1 MFLSAN
7 MSIFENFFDIY
18 LHSTFLKLVGQNT
31 PLRDVYIKIRRLYPK
46 EFRSA
51 LMSFIRKHPNSTMY
65 DKIDKKKITKHFAM
79 TEFIYTFSVI

>member
-7 MSIFENFFDIY
+7 MSIFENFFDTY

-65 DKIDKKKITKHFAM
+65 DKIDKKITKHFAM